1 MVLTREDIRDGY
13 VQRLVAHEQAGG
25 APLSEDQLNE
35 SRRQVLAEAVA
46 GSAVWVIGYGSLMW
60 NPAFHITESRI
71 GTLFGYHRRFC
82 LWSTMGRGSPD
93 NPGLMLALTPGGCC
107 QGLALRLAPEA
118 VESETDI
125 LWRREMVRGA
135 YRPRWVRVHTPGG
148 IVGAITFVINPRHDS
163 YAGVLPE
170 ETVAA
175 RIAAACGRLGPC
187 AEYLTN
193 TVAHLQALGIR
204 DRHMSG
210 LLAKVRA
217 QNPAP
222 ATTISESAA

>member
-1 MVLTREDIRDGY
+1 MILTRESIRDGY
-13 VQRLVAHEQAGG
+13 VQRLVAHHKAGG
-25 APLSEDQLNE
+25 EPLTEEQLNR
-35 SRRQVLAEAVA
+35 SRQQILAAN
-46 GSAVWVIGYGSLMW
+46 GNNGDVWIFGYGSLMW
-60 NPAFHITESRI
+60 NPAFHFVEQRI
-71 GTLFGYHRRFC
+71 GTVYGYHRRFC

-93 NPGLMLALTPGGCC
+93 NPGLMLALTPRGCC
-107 QGLALRLAPEA
+107 QGMALRIAPEV

-135 YRPRWVRVHTPGG
+135 YRPRWVKVHTPAG
-148 IVGAITFVINPRHDS
+148 VVNAITFVLNPRHDT
-163 YAGVLPE
+163 YAGILPE

-175 RIAAACGRLGPC
+175 RIASACGRLGPC

-204 DRHMSG
+204 DRHMSD

-217 QNPAP
+217 QGRQQTAGE
-222 ATTISESAA
+222 A